1 MARQQQ
7 HPRECVREVVLGNPA
22 GLHARPATA
31 FVDRATKFNSDVVL
45 IKDGRE
51 GNGKSI
57 MEILAL
63 GAEQGALLSLVTRG
77 PDARAALEALLELLE
92 TKLDET

>member
-7 HPRECVREVVLGNPA
+7 HPSECVREVILGNPA

-31 FVDRATKFNSDVVL
+31 FVDRATKFHSDVVL

-51 GNGKSI
+51 ANGKSI
-57 MEILAL
+57 IEILAL
-63 GAEQGALLSLVTRG
+63 GAEQGARLTLSTRG
-77 PDARAALEALLELLE
+77 PDARAALEALLGLLE